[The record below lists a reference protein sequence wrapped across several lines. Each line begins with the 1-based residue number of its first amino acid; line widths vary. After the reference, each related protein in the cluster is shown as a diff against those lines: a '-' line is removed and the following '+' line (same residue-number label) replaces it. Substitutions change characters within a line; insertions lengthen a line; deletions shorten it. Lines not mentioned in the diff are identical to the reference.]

1 MYIGQESNAQTM
13 TPTENHD
20 LIAKSTQFNSRHIV
34 VGTPTVATCSCKKS
48 IVALCLINITRLQ
61 LRERRCTG
69 NEYLAGNVVQL
80 IATQD
85 CQLVLARPVA
95 LSCKVTRTRAGA
107 VTRMRLSC
115 CRPHRRNISLELLR
129 CSNAI
134 ASTSGMQRPEFDQ
147 VLATSRLQGF
157 LLSLCCGLVSVHGRA
172 HGLLLL
178 LL

>member
-1 MYIGQESNAQTM
+1 MIGQERSADEDADKE
-13 TPTENHD
+13 PWPD
-20 LIAKSTQFNSRHIV
+20 YKKSTQFNSRYIV
-34 VGTPTVATCSCKKS
+34 VGTPTVTTCSCKKS

-85 CQLVLARPVA
+85 CQLVLARPAA

-107 VTRMRLSC
+107 VTRVCLSC

-129 CSNAI
+129 RSNAV
-134 ASTSGMQRPEFDQ
+134 ASTSGTRRPEFDQ
-147 VLATSRLQGF
+147 FLAMSYCKA
-157 LLSLCCGLVSVHGRA
+157 SSSHYLVV
-172 HGLLLL
+172 
-178 LL
+178 